1 MKWFRYGGR
10 ALLVLLMLSMSVAA
24 QAGEGK
30 AKLDRFFKGLK
41 TMRAEFVQ
49 SLLDANHK
57 EKEHSEGVLLLSR
70 PGRFR
75 LEYTKPYSQLYVAD
89 GRHVWM
95 YDKDLEQITVR
106 PESAALGSTPA
117 ALLSSNVPLEKN
129 FHLKELGNHSGFT
142 WLELKPKQKDA
153 TFTYIRLA
161 LDGDLVR
168 AMEMGDSLGQ
178 TTRLYFDKVS
188 RNPHLAKSEFEFTPP
203 PDVDVVGDP
212 N

>member
-1 MKWFRYGGR
+1 MKGFRYSGR
-10 ALLVLLMLSMSVAA
+10 MLLVLLMLSVSMAA
-24 QAGEGK
+24 QAGAGRV
-30 AKLDRFFKGLK
+30 KLDRFFKGLK
-41 TMRAEFVQ
+41 TMRAQFVQ
-49 SLLDANHK
+49 TLLDANHN
-57 EKEHSEGVLLLSR
+57 EKERSEGVLLLSR

-89 GRHVWM
+89 GKHVWM

-106 PESAALGSTPA
+106 PETAALGSTPA
-117 ALLSSNVPLEKN
+117 ALLSSDVPLDRN
-129 FHLKELGNHSGFT
+129 FRLTELGNHSGFT
-142 WLELKPKQKDA
+142 WLELRPKQKDA

-161 LDGDLVR
+161 LDGDVVR

-188 RNPHLAKSEFEFTPP
+188 RNPHLAASEFEFTPP

>member
-1 MKWFRYGGR
+1 MKGFRYGGR
-10 ALLVLLMLSMSVAA
+10 ALLLLLILSVSMAA
-24 QAGEGK
+24 QAGEGRV
-30 AKLDRFFKGLK
+30 KLDRFFKGLK
-41 TMRAEFVQ
+41 TMRAQFVQ
-49 SLLDANHK
+49 TLLDAHHN
-57 EKEHSEGVLLLSR
+57 EKERSEGVLLLSR

-89 GRHVWM
+89 GKHVWM

-106 PESAALGSTPA
+106 PETAALGSTPA
-117 ALLSSNVPLEKN
+117 ALLSSDVPLDRN
-129 FHLKELGNHSGFT
+129 FRLTELGNHSGFT

-161 LDGDLVR
+161 LDGDVVR

-188 RNPHLAKSEFEFTPP
+188 RNPHLAASAFEFTPP